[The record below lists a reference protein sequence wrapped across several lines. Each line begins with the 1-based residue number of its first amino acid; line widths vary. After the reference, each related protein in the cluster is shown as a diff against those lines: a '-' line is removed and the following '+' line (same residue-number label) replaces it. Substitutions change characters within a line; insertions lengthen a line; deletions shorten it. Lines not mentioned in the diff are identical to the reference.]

1 MCGRDNAAG
10 LRARFTMDREVGE
23 VRAEVVLPEH
33 FHGYPGVAHG
43 GILAALLDEAA
54 VRTGLLE
61 GDFDDLMVTAKMDL
75 VFKRPTPTGTPV
87 AVVAWLL
94 KRTGT
99 RARVEAEVRL
109 ADGTVTARAE
119 VLLARPPADV
129 AAAWAA
135 ERPFWRVDPP

>member
-10 LRARFTMDREVGE
+10 LRARFTMDRDVGE
-23 VRAEVVLPEH
+23 VRAEVVLPEQ

-43 GILAALLDEAA
+43 GVLAALLDEAA
-54 VRTGLLE
+54 VRTGLLD
-61 GDFDDLMVTAKMDL
+61 GGFDELMVTAKMDL
-75 VFKRPTPTGTPV
+75 AFKRPTPTATPIT
-87 AVVAWLL
+87 VVARIV

-99 RARVEAEVRL
+99 RAQVAAETRL

-119 VLLARPPADV
+119 VLLTRPPADV

-135 ERPFWRVDPP
+135 ERPYWRVDD